1 MVHVLLPP
9 ATKLGQG
16 YIFTGVCHSVNR
28 GGPGPGEVSALGCLV
43 PGGLVLGGVWS
54 WGVVSALG
62 GVCSREGVWS
72 PGWLVPGGSA
82 PRGVCLVDT
91 PWDGRCCGR
100 YASYWNAFLL
110 VLELLT
116 YHRFSSKP
124 FGLFLDIKIFFCKFK
139 NRSSQYLSQNICRT
153 VNGTK

>member
-1 MVHVLLPP
+1 MYCYRPQQSWGKV
-9 ATKLGQG
+9 
-16 YIFTGVCHSVNR
+16 IFSQASVIMLT

-43 PGGLVLGGVWS
+43 PGGSGPGGCLVLGV
-54 WGVVSALG
+54 
-62 GVCSREGVWS
+62 GVCSGGCLLQEGC
-72 PGWLVPGGSA
+72 LVSGVAGPGGLL
-82 PRGVCLVDT
+82 PGGVCLVDT

-124 FGLFLDIKIFFCKFK
+124 FGLFLDIKIIFCKF
-139 NRSSQYLSQNICRT
+139 
-153 VNGTK
+153 